1 MSSTAPS
8 PRACLPLAWV
18 QILFVLLLPFLW
30 FFHRLPDSKDIVH
43 LTWHP
48 AWLILPLG
56 AGAARFILRDKAKE
70 EGRDVGD
77 PGRFERFVSNMTLAV
92 FVPFFLFWAAEGLLK
107 LKGYQRELAP
117 VIFETPEI
125 GEGKELNRN
134 ALAHPVFLFTFKPGS
149 TYNRVPINSL
159 GYREREVDPVKAPG
173 TKRVICFG
181 DSITAQ
187 GRPNY
192 SGILH
197 ALLQEDPPDD
207 TPWEA
212 FNMGVYGY
220 SSRQGLAVFREQG
233 KALKPDVIT
242 VYFGPNDRNLYTVTD
257 KQRMA
262 KVQSGLGAHFSR
274 NFREK
279 RIGQLIIG
287 TATDIAMAKVD
298 KREGMGDKVL
308 RVPPEDY
315 RHVLR
320 QFVLEAREIGAEC
333 ILMTAA
339 RRELSPGLL
348 SEGHAVSL
356 EAVTERHDAY
366 NEIVREVAEELDAP
380 LLDVAAE
387 LSGPEFDHFFADDG
401 VHFDSYAT
409 EHVRKPKHQP
419 GLEWIASRLHQVL
432 KEDVVQ
438 EMP

>member
-1 MSSTAPS
+1 MSSSPSS
-8 PRACLPLAWV
+8 PRACVPLAWLQLV
-18 QILFVLLLPFLW
+18 FVLLLPLLW
-30 FFHRLPDSKDIVH
+30 FFHRLPDSKEMIH

-56 AGAARFILRDKAKE
+56 AAAARFVLRDMARE
-70 EGRDVGD
+70 EGGEVAG
-77 PGRFERFVSNMTLAV
+77 PGFFERSVSKITLAV
-92 FVPFFLFWAAEGLLK
+92 FVPFFLFWISEGLLK
-107 LKGYQRELAP
+107 LAKYERELAP

-125 GEGKELNRN
+125 GEGDTSNKR
-134 ALAHPVFLFTFKPGS
+134 ALPHPVFLFTFNPG
-149 TYNRVPINSL
+149 TVYNQVEINSM
-159 GYREREVDPVKAPG
+159 GYREREVDPVKQPG
-173 TKRVICFG
+173 TRRVICFG

-197 ALLQEDPPDD
+197 ELLQKDPPDGHE
-207 TPWEA
+207 WEA

-262 KVQSGLGAHFSR
+262 KVQSGLGAHVSR

-279 RIGQLIIG
+279 RIGQWIIG
-287 TATDIAMAKVD
+287 TATDIAMARAD
-298 KREGMGDKVL
+298 KREGLEDKVM

-320 QFVLEAREIGAEC
+320 RFVLEAREIGAEC

-356 EAVTERHDAY
+356 EAVTARHDAY
-366 NEIVREVAEELDAP
+366 NEIVREVAAELNAP

-387 LSGPEFDHFFADDG
+387 LAGSEFDSFFADDG

-419 GLEWIASRLHQVL
+419 GLEWIAGRLHQLL
-432 KEDVVQ
+432 KQ
-438 EMP
+438 EMSQP